1 MYPKRWQ
8 TTLEETV
15 LQDTTYRDQS
25 KIFLEKAFR
34 ELEEGDLLQASE
46 KGWGAA
52 AQMVKAVAQERGW
65 EHRSHNL
72 LFATVDKMAAETGND
87 QFIRLFSGADSL
99 HKNFYEGHLSS
110 MAISTCFDQVRLFI
124 EMAEGFL
131 NSAKTAN

>member
-1 MYPKRWQ
+1 M
-8 TTLEETV
+8 

-65 EHRSHNL
+65 EHDSHR
-72 LFATVDKMAAETGND
+72 
-87 QFIRLFSGADSL
+87 RLFNVLGRLALEAGDQELRHGFNAQMSCTPT
-99 HKNFYEGHLSS
+99 S
-110 MAISTCFDQVRLFI
+110 MRVGSTGFPLRLTS
-124 EMAEGFL
+124 MM
-131 NSAKTAN
+131 